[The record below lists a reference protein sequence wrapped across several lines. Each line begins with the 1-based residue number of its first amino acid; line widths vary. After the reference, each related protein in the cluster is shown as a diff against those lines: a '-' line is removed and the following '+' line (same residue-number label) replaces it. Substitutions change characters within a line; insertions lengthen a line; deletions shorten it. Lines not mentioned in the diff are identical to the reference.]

1 MAISSPNFPYFPIEI
16 WDCPTF
22 SHIFHI
28 FFTSNVGISQGARD
42 QVLRHCRAQPTELR
56 RAAAVAVEDH
66 LAVPTPLKNIS
77 QMEAL
82 FPIYGKMFQTT
93 NEYYLG

>member
-1 MAISSPNFPYFPIEI
+1 LGLSKRFPIFF
-16 WDCPTF
+16 P
-22 SHIFHI
+22 I
-28 FFTSNVGISQGARD
+28 FFPSNVGISQGARD

-66 LAVPTPLKNIS
+66 LAVPTSLKNIS

-82 FPIYGKMFQTT
+82 FPIYGKIKNVPNHQPISI
-93 NEYYLG
+93 GIIAISH